1 MNRETRIRP
10 MVEADAEVIAE
21 LATQLGYP
29 NEIEAIHRRICPI
42 GEVDL
47 LLVAADGSDKPVG
60 FIQAHRVCIIEVGL
74 RVEILGLVVSSTAR
88 RKGIARTLIEEVEL
102 WAKKIGAEFVS
113 VRSNTKRAEAHFFYP
128 AMGYEQIKTQ
138 AVYEKR
144 VGGSEQQAARGK

>member
-1 MNRETRIRP
+1 
-10 MVEADAEVIAE
+10 MVEADAEVVAE

-47 LLVAADGSDKPVG
+47 LLVAADGSDRPVG

-102 WAKKIGAEFVS
+102 WAKKIGAEF
-113 VRSNTKRAEAHFFYP
+113 RDYCFRH
-128 AMGYEQIKTQ
+128 Q
-138 AVYEKR
+138 A
-144 VGGSEQQAARGK
+144 G